1 MRLCE
6 ILALRWCDVD
16 LKGQNLIVRNS
27 IKRLSTHE
35 KASKNQNKTKLILDT
50 PKSQTSYREIPLLSP
65 IVKELKTHKKKQK
78 IEIQLAGKSYIN
90 KDFIFCNQ
98 IGEPYDQKTFW
109 KEYSLMLIDAGLR
122 DKKKQ
127 LEIKLKRI

>member
-1 MRLCE
+1 M
-6 ILALRWCDVD
+6 RWCDVD

-65 IVKELKTHKKKQK
+65 IVKELKLTRK
-78 IEIQLAGKSYIN
+78 N
-90 KDFIFCNQ
+90 K
-98 IGEPYDQKTFW
+98 
-109 KEYSLMLIDAGLR
+109 
-122 DKKKQ
+122 
-127 LEIKLKRI
+127 KLKSN